1 MHLYAVINF
10 QNTFCLC
17 VCHGCWKD
25 PLYFLHSDSVFS
37 RYKHALKMQI
47 FKGDSQS
54 NSLRIMQMHS
64 FRAEITWRRPSK
76 ALSQALNTGT
86 NATKSTFLG
95 NSSVLQIAWT
105 SLCTSSIQALH
116 GSVALPG
123 PGGVKSPVSA
133 LPACS
138 CHRTAPHP
146 IKWLFRKTLRKWLKK
161 KYLHYRTRLQQK
173 SRTCQPS
180 QDGSEWMDAM
190 LSTSDIFILTMCP
203 VHNIWGAVCVFTQSN
218 LREVLLF
225 LWLDIDFKIKN
236 YGLWCTTFTCTP

>member
-1 MHLYAVINF
+1 
-10 QNTFCLC
+10 
-17 VCHGCWKD
+17 
-25 PLYFLHSDSVFS
+25 
-37 RYKHALKMQI
+37 MQI
-47 FKGDSQS
+47 FKGDSES

-64 FRAEITWRRPSK
+64 FRAEITCRRPSK

-86 NATKSTFLG
+86 NATKSTFFG

-105 SLCTSSIQALH
+105 SLYTSSIQALH

-161 KYLHYRTRLQQK
+161 KISALYD
-173 SRTCQPS
+173 PS
-180 QDGSEWMDAM
+180 TTEEQDMSAVTGRHRMNGCDAQ
-190 LSTSDIFILTMCP
+190 LVWHP
-203 VHNIWGAVCVFTQSN
+203 HPHPHPHNVSSS
-218 LREVLLF
+218 
-225 LWLDIDFKIKN
+225 
-236 YGLWCTTFTCTP
+236 